1 METDDKRKLMI
12 CRSCG
17 NTYDY
22 DYFGEENLLKAA
34 DKALSNCNFNAAND
48 MYSFMLEKE
57 PSNTHALKGLILASN
72 NVTRLYD
79 ITGKIKDGTFIP
91 GTFNLKKYR
100 DKCDPDG
107 MGFFDK
113 ADKVLSLYKEYI
125 DLKKNGK
132 ALVNKV
138 NSLDQKHDEYG
149 GGMFY
154 YESDES
160 LKKTVIIA
168 SIILV
173 ILGIVTLIFSI
184 NDPAPS
190 WLICILIIAIIVTC
204 GVILSAILRM
214 RGNAKKI
221 EETEESETDAMVA
234 KIDDTK
240 NEMYRVIKE
249 INAVFKEMN
258 SY

>member
-34 DKALSNCNFNAAND
+34 DKALSNCDFNSAKD

-79 ITGKIKDGTFIP
+79 ITANIKEGKFIP
-91 GTFNLKKYR
+91 GTFNLDKYR
-100 DKCDPDG
+100 DRCSGEDLH
-107 MGFFDK
+107 FFDLT
-113 ADKVLSLYKEYI
+113 DKVLSLYKEYI
-125 DLKKNGK
+125 ELKKTGK
-132 ALVNKV
+132 ALVTKV
-138 NSLDQKHDEYG
+138 NSLDKKQDEYG

-173 ILGIVTLIFSI
+173 ILGIVTLIFSV

-190 WLICILIIAIIVTC
+190 WLIGILIIAIIVTC
-204 GVILSAILRM
+204 GFILSALLRM

-221 EETEESETDAMVA
+221 EETEVSEADAMAA

-240 NEMYRVIKE
+240 NEMHRVIKE

-258 SY
+258 SI